1 MLTLLLPLPLMLA
14 ICLGVSVRVSG
25 RAVVSPVLLPRQA
38 RPFLTSGASP
48 CLHALARPPWSYRLS
63 T

>member
-1 MLTLLLPLPLMLA
+1 MLTLLLPLLLMLA
-14 ICLGVSVRVSG
+14 TCQRVSVRVPG
-25 RAVVSPVLLPRQA
+25 RAILSPVLQPRTA
-38 RPFLTSGASP
+38 RPLLTSGASP